1 MEQENFK
8 VKDTSFIKSFK
19 LSDSNE
25 FTLTESFHITLDDNS
40 NIEVVFHEGK
50 IIKSLYIN
58 SKFYSDIGQKFC
70 IRYDVM
76 YAKTGNELVVES
88 FYGFLGNQ
96 EIDGGQSLEVLAN
109 HAKIE

>member
-40 NIEVVFHEGK
+40 NIAVVFHEGK
-50 IIKSLYIN
+50 IIKSLYID

-70 IRYDVM
+70 ISYDACTLKQETNWLLSLSMVFL
-76 YAKTGNELVVES
+76 AIKKWTVVS
-88 FYGFLGNQ
+88 
-96 EIDGGQSLEVLAN
+96 
-109 HAKIE
+109 H